1 MSLLRRT
8 ISNPGQPGGQKPG
21 GQAPGGG
28 GGGGNDKDA
37 EARRQQALAQ
47 QKAAQQRAA
56 VAGKPAKPGD
66 NVSDLKSRVQNR
78 LLAELDP
85 TTDLS
90 RTEEVRE
97 QIQQLFNAILAEEN
111 MLLNKSERDRL
122 FEAVVA
128 DILGLGPLD
137 QLMKDDSISE
147 VMVNGPKMIFI
158 EQKGHP
164 HLSGITFENDE
175 HVMRIIDRIV
185 APLGRRVDE
194 SSPLVDARL
203 KDGSRVHVV
212 IRPIALCGPTIT
224 IRKFSKKPLGIA
236 DLIRFGSMSPEV
248 GEFLRACVIG
258 ALNMVVSGGTGSG
271 KTTLL
276 NVLSNFIPND
286 ERIITVEN
294 AAELQ
299 IQQEHWVAL
308 ESRPPN
314 IEGRGQVTIQ
324 DLVIACLRMRPD
336 RIVVGECRGGEALD
350 MLQAMNT
357 GHDGSLTTLHA
368 NTPRDAIARLEV
380 MCLMAGM
387 ELPVRAIREQIA
399 SAVNC
404 IVQQQ
409 RIRDGSRK
417 VLYVTEVQ
425 GMEGEMITM
434 SDIFEFE
441 QTGYEKNKIVG
452 RIRPTGI
459 RPKFVE
465 QIEDAGIAL
474 PPSIFGISRSNR

>member
-1 MSLLRRT
+1 MSLLRRAVP
-8 ISNPGQPGGQKPG
+8 NQPPKPG
-21 GQAPGGG
+21 TPAPSGGDGQA
-28 GGGGNDKDA
+28 KDA
-37 EARRQQALAQ
+37 EEARRQQSI
-47 QKAAQQRAA
+47 AAQRASAQAGAQRGGSGA
-56 VAGKPAKPGD
+56 KSTKPGD

-78 LLAELDP
+78 LMAELDP
-85 TTDLS
+85 SSDLS
-90 RTEEVRE
+90 KTEEVRE

-122 FEAVVA
+122 FESVVA

-137 QLMKDDSISE
+137 ALMKDDSISE
-147 VMVNGPKMIFI
+147 VMVNGPKMVFI
-158 EQKGHP
+158 EQKGKP
-164 HLSGITFENDE
+164 HLSGVTFENDE
-175 HVMRIIDRIV
+175 HVMRVIDRIV

-258 ALNMVVSGGTGSG
+258 ALNIVVSGGTGSG

-276 NVLSNFIPND
+276 NVLSGFIPND

-299 IQQEHWVAL
+299 LQQEHVVSL
-308 ESRPPN
+308 ESRPAN
-314 IEGRGQVTIQ
+314 IEGRGMVSIQ
-324 DLVIACLRMRPD
+324 DLVMACLRMRPD

-387 ELPVRAIREQIA
+387 DLPVRAIREQIA

-417 VLYVTEVQ
+417 ITAVTEVQ

-441 QTGYEKNKIVG
+441 QTGYENNKIVG

-459 RPKFVE
+459 RPKFIE

-474 PPSIFGISRSNR
+474 PSSIFGIARK